1 MAVQADHVLYLTA
14 GLFGMAPSRAITN
27 DLTNAANVS
36 VLAAQLGNAQF
47 TKDFYPVFNDAKAAK
62 LADIL
67 LGTSVSAE
75 TKTAATGALQGMLD
89 ANGGNVGSAALGAIE
104 FLLSTSDTNFA
115 AAKTQLQNRVEVATA
130 YVNSKNPTSN
140 LQLTNVTQEAA
151 TKTAAIAAIDAPA
164 SKSLNLTTGL
174 DNLIGTE
181 ANDTFTAD
189 FNGNNN
195 TFESGDAVDGGAGSD
210 TLSINLGN
218 ASNFAIN
225 ATTKSVEN
233 VVIRAQSMDG
243 HAGSTNAG
251 SNGSNSDNNIYTE
264 QVTVDADR
272 MSGVNRWENNNS
284 RADLVIEDVRIQAS
298 QITKDIT
305 IAMVDTDPGHVDFGV
320 YFDQQSLRAAAPG
333 KNNSLTL
340 TVGNQLENAK
350 GFDAAKPLDNIP
362 YTSVT
367 FQLNGTA
374 KVIPLDLTS
383 VDTYDQM
390 WTALETAFNTAK
402 AADASLSGLTLTRQ
416 VNGNTFFSKD
426 GLVRNADT
434 YVLAVTEGELSVPT
448 GEGWKASG
456 SLPSNNA
463 FSATAEAT
471 PLNITPDVVTST
483 IILDNVGRGSTG
495 GDLVVGGLSVGDT
508 STSKGVQKFDITVER
523 SSKLQNINSTNNSL
537 EHVIF
542 KNGTV
547 KGDVTVLGNVNDL
560 DANAA
565 VTNGAGA
572 LPGTEAQHDAYGLN
586 DVRVVDASTMTGKV
600 NLRAVLGDAVVAKYM
615 NRTDTQRDKNADD
628 AKFQYT
634 LGSNDD
640 TLTLDISAS
649 NLEAAGTTN
658 RDDFQLTISGG
669 TGNDSITLNVLDTDN
684 GNGFWYT
691 NSKHNA
697 NMLIDGGAGNDTIR
711 TLGAGDVIINAG
723 EGNDTVYADN
733 SGTIGGAWVFNA
745 NNNVLA
751 DLDGKTI
758 GASSVL
764 YKSTLTVT
772 LAGPTAG
779 GVAGVITPAAVRN
792 NVGFE
797 STVTIETNN
806 YLAGQGEINQAIKK
820 AINSHEVLS
829 KLLVAVDGPD
839 NTVVVK
845 SLVDGVFGADDLAI
859 NINAANINNLT
870 PTEIQGMNTAYK
882 ALNQDST
889 LANLTQA
896 DLNGFAAARELANDP
911 VLASTN
917 GTGSLARSDNTI
929 NLGTGN
935 DVAVLG
941 TGALSNDTIVLTGYD
956 NGVNT
961 VVNFSTA
968 GAGKD
973 EIDFGAY
980 LKTQKSASGSTES
993 LKLVPVTVN
1002 VDATAEANSV
1012 TVLKFNATSTQK
1024 LAELTPEK
1032 LLSVLNS
1039 NAGGVNDPGSAT
1051 FGGLSGTSL
1060 DAEVGVYP
1068 SGTVRDHVVMIE
1080 NSANL
1085 GEYKIFHLTSKT
1097 GDIAGSFDSA
1107 KVIAT
1112 ADFGTSLGATGNYVN
1127 LGSIVKGAAG
1137 YPGQDAGA
1145 ENPGGGNNGGGN
1157 GNITYTNLSL
1167 DGKGS
1172 ASGQVTEAL
1181 ATGAWNLTDAVAT
1194 ANNVL
1199 VTGFGADD
1207 KVTISGATAAQYDT
1221 AISTGTGGDVTITY
1235 NNNGTLNTIVLAGVA
1250 GSSVVYDVASF
1261 NALAN
1266 VGDIFFA

>member
-1 MAVQADHVLYLTA
+1 MAVSADHVLYLAA

-27 DLTNAANVS
+27 DLTNYANAS
-36 VLAAQLGNAQF
+36 VLAAELGKAQF

-115 AAKTQLQNRVEVATA
+115 AAKTQLQNRVEVAKA
-130 YVNSKNPTSN
+130 YVNSANPTAN
-140 LQLTNVTQEAA
+140 LQLTNVTQETA

-164 SKSLNLTTGL
+164 SKSFNLTTGL

-195 TFESGDAVDGGAGSD
+195 TFESGDAVDGGAGTD
-210 TLSINLGN
+210 TLSMNLGN

-233 VVIRAQSMDG
+233 VVIRAQSID
-243 HAGSTNAG
+243 T
-251 SNGSNSDNNIYTE
+251 NGSSSNNNIYTE

-272 MSGVNRWENNNS
+272 MSGVNRWENSNS
-284 RADLVIEDVRIQAS
+284 RADLVVEDVRIQAS

-600 NLRAVLGDAVVAKYM
+600 NLSAVLGDAVVAKYM
-615 NRTDTQRDKNADD
+615 NRTDTQRDKDADD

-640 TLTLDISAS
+640 TLLLEISAS

-669 TGNDSITLNVLDTDN
+669 AGNDNITLNVLDTDN

-697 NMLIDGGAGNDTIR
+697 NMLIEAGAGNDTVR
-711 TLGAGDVIINAG
+711 TLGAGDVIINTG

-1145 ENPGGGNNGGGN
+1145 ENPGGGNNGGGTPVGGVIN
-1157 GNITYTNLSL
+1157 
-1167 DGKGS
+1167 
-1172 ASGQVTEAL
+1172 V
-1181 ATGAWNLTDAVAT
+1181 VA
-1194 ANNVL
+1194 
-1199 VTGFGADD
+1199 
-1207 KVTISGATAAQYDT
+1207 
-1221 AISTGTGGDVTITY
+1221 
-1235 NNNGTLNTIVLAGVA
+1235 AGVA
-1250 GSSVVYDVASF
+1250 GTAAADTFAINVAS
-1261 NALAN
+1261 ALADTAGTNFQPTITGFATGDKLSIDLPTANAAITNLAQLNGQQN
-1266 VGDIFFA
+1266 VTVQVDPFANATVINFGNDANGGEVVTVTLAGVVDPATVAVEIV